1 VNKFIFV
8 LIISLFCISA
18 QAKLQSYNYIGRAF
32 DSKSQLVYTE
42 EHFEQWEGE
51 QIKSVKTIYRD
62 PEKNIIAEFTNDF
75 SYSFKFPLVTFKDHR
90 HGEEHGTRFKDNEY
104 SFYKKEDAQS
114 TEKVQKY
121 EKSDQSVAG
130 QGFHFFIVSR
140 LASLKQGDHDVVDFA
155 IPGRLTS
162 YQFQYRVESLNAD
175 EAVIKLFV
183 NNLFLRMIA
192 PALTMRY
199 SLKSKRLLEYNGL
212 SNLKNAK
219 GHTQKVKI
227 VFEHP

>member
-1 VNKFIFV
+1 MMVFYA
-8 LIISLFCISA
+8 A
-18 QAKLQSYNYIGRAF
+18 QAKVQTYKYLGRAY

-42 EHFEQWEGE
+42 EHFEEWDE
-51 QIKSVKTIYRD
+51 QNIKKVKTIYRD
-62 PEKNIIAEFTNDF
+62 PEQKVIAEFHNDF
-75 SYSFKFPLVTFKDHR
+75 SHSLKFPLVSFKDER
-90 HGEEHGTRFKDNEY
+90 TGEEHGTRLKDNQY
-104 SFYKKEDAQS
+104 SFYKKENAQA
-114 TEKVQKY
+114 TELTQMYDKK
-121 EKSDQSVAG
+121 DMSVAG
-130 QGFHFFIVSR
+130 QGFHFFIVSQ
-140 LASLKQGDHDVVDFA
+140 LSSLKKGDHAVVDFA

-162 YQFQYRVESLNAD
+162 YQFQYKVEELTSD

-192 PALTMRY
+192 PSLSMRY

-227 VFEHP
+227 VFDHP

>member
-1 VNKFIFV
+1 MSKLKFV
-8 LIISLFCISA
+8 LPIILFCISV
-18 QAKLQSYNYIGRAF
+18 QAKMQSYNYIGRAY
-32 DSKSQLVYTE
+32 DSKSELVYTE

-62 PEKNIIAEFTNDF
+62 PQKQVIAEFNNDF
-75 SYSFKFPLVTFKDHR
+75 THSLKFPLVTFKDLR
-90 HGEEHGTRFKDNEY
+90 HGEEHGTRLKDNLF

-114 TEKVQKY
+114 IEQVQKY
-121 EKSDQSVAG
+121 EKSDMSVAG

-140 LASLKQGDHDVVDFA
+140 LASLKQEEHGVVDFA

-162 YQFQYRVESLNAD
+162 YQFKYRVESLND
-175 EAVIKLFV
+175 EEALIKLFV

-212 SNLKNAK
+212 SNLKNVK

-227 VFEHP
+227 VFDHP